1 MGDTREQVFD
11 KSIENRLHLKRR
23 FYRVQ
28 LKKGIFIGEY
38 MNNYMKL
45 LSDLANMKEMIKD
58 EHKTLILL
66 NSFSDEE
73 YKTFFLT
80 LINGKKSLSY
90 NEVSTALVNHK
101 LRKKDKESS
110 ISTHAKVLATREIDF
125 NHRKD
130 KRDISDTGNRKLR
143 KNRCLST
150 KRKNTKNLIVQ
161 GTRIRRSQN
170 QRLLSQWWM
179 FMILTHPYFHFL
191 LSLLFAIQKNLSGF
205 WIWVLPISLVPKE
218 SGLLVLKN

>member
-1 MGDTREQVFD
+1 LGDTREQVFD

-23 FYRVQ
+23 FYRFQ
-28 LKKGIFIGEY
+28 LKKGIFIGEH
-38 MNNYMKL
+38 MNNYTKL

-58 EHKTLILL
+58 EHKALILL

-110 ISTHAKVLATREIDF
+110 ISTHAKVLAIREIDF
-125 NHRKD
+125 NHRKG
-130 KRDISDTGNRKLR
+130 KRDISNTGNCKLR
-143 KNRCLST
+143 KNRRLSA
-150 KRKNTKNLIVQ
+150 KRKNTKKLIVQ
-161 GTRIRRSQN
+161 GTRIRSQN
-170 QRLLSQWWM
+170 QRLMSQWRM
-179 FMILTHPYFHFL
+179 FMILTHLYFHFL
-191 LSLLFAIQKNLSGF
+191 SPLLFAIQKNLSGF